1 MQSHE
6 FPQTWKL
13 FFSFSSSI
21 FTYFEVFE
29 RDKPLLSAPTIKTWR
44 IILCLGYWS
53 CIQFNM
59 LSQFSSQC
67 SLYSGSISMKTRW
80 HFCPFK
86 FVVHDLLTSN
96 GRLNVSPL
104 VLSCT
109 SDLVLTHFVVAQNLL
124 LWGNQSNKNCTWC
137 ICNLFYYIPFHLSD
151 LIVSVCYR
159 VALRI
164 QTFD

>member
-1 MQSHE
+1 MLNTLLTRCKVTSWIS
-6 FPQTWKL
+6 PTWKL
-13 FFSFSSSI
+13 FFNFSSSI

-80 HFCPFK
+80 HFSPFK

-109 SDLVLTHFVVAQNLL
+109 SDLVLTCFVMAQNLL
-124 LWGNQSNKNCTWC
+124 LWGISQTR
-137 ICNLFYYIPFHLSD
+137 IVPGAFVIYFTIFHSAF
-151 LIVSVCYR
+151 LI
-159 VALRI
+159 
-164 QTFD
+164 